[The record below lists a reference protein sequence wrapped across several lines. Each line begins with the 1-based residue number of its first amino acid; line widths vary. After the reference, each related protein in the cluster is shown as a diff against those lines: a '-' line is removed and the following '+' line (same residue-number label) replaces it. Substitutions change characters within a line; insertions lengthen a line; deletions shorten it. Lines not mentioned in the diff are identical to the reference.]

1 MDADIWTCIR
11 IYGYIDTLVN
21 GYLDIWVFGNVDI
34 YIYIYIYIYM
44 HELIPALCSCVAAAC
59 GASEVSEK

>member
-11 IYGYIDTLVN
+11 IYGYMDTWVN
-21 GYLDIWVFGNVDI
+21 GYLDIWIFGNVD
-34 YIYIYIYIYM
+34 IYIYIYM

-59 GASEVSEK
+59 GTSEVSEK